1 MVWRAGCP
9 NARTFILLAITSI
22 LAGSFLAC
30 GVEDACE
37 LPQLETPYPA
47 SGVHLLNKTGATW
60 AGDPPTLGPHRALRP
75 SGGIHREPI
84 PRLDQVA
91 FLEAGGVILHYD
103 SGLASSQL
111 AKLQTLAGPQVA
123 VAPNLSLGPEYPV
136 IATAWTWRLRCQ
148 LVDSET
154 LDRFVV
160 RHVRTEGL
168 NH

>member
-1 MVWRAGCP
+1 MRG
-9 NARTFILLAITSI
+9 TFILLAITSI

-30 GVEDACE
+30 GAEDACQ
-37 LPQLETPYPA
+37 LPQQEAPYPA
-47 SGVHLLNKTGATW
+47 SGVHLLNETGATW
-60 AGDPPTLGPHRALRP
+60 TGDPPTSGPHRALRS
-75 SGGIHREPI
+75 SGWIHREPI

-91 FLEAGGVILHYD
+91 FLEAGGVILHYG

-111 AKLQTLAGPQVA
+111 IKLETFAGPLVA
-123 VAPNLSLGPEYPV
+123 VAPNPSLGPEYPV
-136 IATAWTWRLRCQ
+136 VATAWTWRLRCQ

>member
-1 MVWRAGCP
+1 MRW
-9 NARTFILLAITSI
+9 TLMILAITSI
-22 LAGSFLAC
+22 LAGSFIAC
-30 GVEDACE
+30 GAEKACQA
-37 LPQLETPYPA
+37 PQQEAPYPA
-47 SGVHLLNKTGATW
+47 SGVHLLNETGVTW
-60 AGDPPTLGPHRALRP
+60 AGDPPTSGPHRALRP

-111 AKLQTLAGPQVA
+111 AKLQTLAGPEVA
-123 VAPNLSLGPEYPV
+123 VAPNPALGPEYRV
-136 IATAWTWRLRCQ
+136 VATAWTWRLRCQ
-148 LVDSET
+148 LVDNET

-160 RHVRTEGL
+160 RRVGTGSL

>member
-1 MVWRAGCP
+1 MRG
-9 NARTFILLAITSI
+9 TFMLLAITSI

-30 GVEDACE
+30 GAEDACQ
-37 LPQLETPYPA
+37 LPQQEAPYPA
-47 SGVHLLNKTGATW
+47 SGVHLLNETGATW
-60 AGDPPTLGPHRALRP
+60 AGDPPTSGPHRAFRP

-103 SGLASSQL
+103 SGLASNQL
-111 AKLQTLAGPQVA
+111 VKLHTLAGPEVA
-123 VAPNLSLGPEYPV
+123 VAPNPSLGPEYPV
-136 IATAWTWRLRCQ
+136 VATAWTWRLRCQ

-160 RHVRTEGL
+160 RRVGTGGL